1 MKKSNKKWT
10 GLLAAALAVTCV
22 AGGTVLAAGD
32 QSDPLVTLS
41 YLEDTVLPA
50 ILKQAEKTADSKK
63 AELTSQFDQKLA
75 AYEKQLNQ
83 GSTGGGDSATYSVV
97 TLSKNQ
103 QLKLEV
109 GCEVMLRVGTATV
122 VSNTEPGLI
131 DVTTGGT
138 LGSGK
143 GLEKNHLYMATISD
157 RAVKAGADTVK
168 LLVRGGYTLG

>member
-1 MKKSNKKWT
+1 M
-10 GLLAAALAVTCV
+10 LLAIDIGNTNIVV
-22 AGGTVLAAGD
+22 GGIAND
-32 QSDPLVTLS
+32 QIVFEARIATDPIKTSD
-41 YLEDTVLPA
+41 
-50 ILKQAEKTADSKK
+50 
-63 AELTSQFDQKLA
+63 
-75 AYEKQLNQ
+75 
-83 GSTGGGDSATYSVV
+83 
-97 TLSKNQ
+97 Q

-138 LGSGK
+138 LGNGK
-143 GLEKNHLYMATISD
+143 GLEKNHLYMATIAD